1 MTEIIIRPKRPFPVF
16 AGSIPSQT
24 GGRRVNVLASI
35 DQDGKWHIEKEDLG
49 LERDLPNE
57 PVLFVPFGGIDYA
70 LSKEDVKE
78 MLAGMRER
86 HQAWRDNQPPP
97 PNFTKALKEH
107 YAALLHWQKGRQ
119 QFYIKEGVPK
129 GG

>member
-1 MTEIIIRPKRPFPVF
+1 MPMTEIIIRPKRPFPVF
-16 AGSIPSQT
+16 AGSIPSQR

-49 LERDLPNE
+49 VEVADE

-70 LSKEDVKE
+70 LTKDDVKE

-86 HQAWRDNQPPP
+86 HQRWRENQPDPP
-97 PNFTKALKEH
+97 DFTKALKDY

-119 QFYIKEGVPK
+119 QFYIKEGAPK